1 MRFIMQKRK
10 STSDSC
16 NAHAKQQKERIA
28 AETSNE
34 RRVRLSAVRWRRRTP
49 STLYRGA
56 FSYDCRYDY
65 ASNHGLSIGDMS
77 VKCEH
82 CGAMKFMQKRQEC
95 AATMVKLFCR
105 CWLEAA
111 VGL

>member
-1 MRFIMQKRK
+1 MPKRK
-10 STSDSC
+10 CSSDYC
-16 NAHAKQQKERIA
+16 NAHAKRQKA

-34 RRVRLSAVRWRRRTP
+34 RRVQLSAVRRRRRTL

-56 FSYDCRYDY
+56 FSYDSNYY
-65 ASNHGLSIGDMS
+65 VNNHGLSIGEMS
-77 VKCEH
+77 VKYEH

-105 CWLEAA
+105 C
-111 VGL
+111 